1 MTKSAPGAAYT
12 VPMRIVWVDVCFAVN
27 FAADYLLCLLAA
39 RLCSAPLRR
48 GRYALAALFGALW
61 ALAAAIAGGALR
73 APAGKLLSA
82 AALCLAA
89 FGGERGFAR
98 LCAAF
103 LALSAALGGA
113 VWALSLRAGG
123 AIALSP
129 GLLIFSFSL
138 FWALFEVLLRGAAG
152 NREREFLDVELRFLG
167 RSAGFRALADT
178 GNSLRDPVTD
188 EKVML
193 VSPAALRAVFGE
205 YDALFSLS
213 EPTEILSAAAGLDA
227 LRGRLRLVPFSAVNS
242 RGLLVAFRP
251 ESLTVG
257 GEPRRDLLVALS
269 PSASGEGHE
278 AIL

>member
-1 MTKSAPGAAYT
+1 
-12 VPMRIVWVDVCFAVN
+12 MRIVWLDTCFAIN
-27 FAADYLLCLLAA
+27 FCADYLICLTSM

-48 GRYALAALFGALW
+48 GRCALAAALGALW
-61 ALAAAIAGGALR
+61 AVAAAVGPDFFSSPG
-73 APAGKLLSA
+73 GKLLGA
-82 AALCLAA
+82 AALCLCA
-89 FGGERGFAR
+89 FYGRREFVR

-113 VWALSLRAGG
+113 VWALSLRAGV